1 MRTDPY
7 ETLPDE
13 LRPPSARRWAMR
25 TVGVLL
31 VAVGAV
37 LLVGAGLWW
46 TVSHT
51 GLTVPSTEGEHHLS
65 LALMGGVS
73 LAHGA
78 IAVAVVDSL

>member
-1 MRTDPY
+1 
-7 ETLPDE
+7 
-13 LRPPSARRWAMR
+13 MR

-31 VAVGAV
+31 VAVGVA

-51 GLTVPSTEGEHHLS
+51 PVVLPSTEGEHHLS
-65 LALMGGVS
+65 LAVVGAIS
-73 LAHGA
+73 LAHGV